1 MSSKW
6 RLLLLA
12 HLKIQSVYLF
22 FVVINLR
29 PRLHLLLPLFVLLH
43 DYFALIQPLMNEVIY
58 QCAALA
64 TTTVI
69 TTSAFH
75 REVTLLV
82 KLAKWVS
89 IRLLLLLLLV
99 VIYEG

>member
-12 HLKIQSVYLF
+12 HLNIQTVYLLF
-22 FVVINLR
+22 ICINLL
-29 PRLHLLLPLFVLLH
+29 PRLHLLLPLLVLLH

-69 TTSAFH
+69 ATSAFH
-75 REVTLLV
+75 REVTLLF

-89 IRLLLLLLLV
+89 IEQLLLV
-99 VIYEG
+99 FIY